1 MTIILGNSYDK
12 YADTANLTLFILTNL
27 DIKRFEK
34 TLVKRVSYWIGHAT
48 LLMIGHSIMCLQ
60 SFQTV
65 NLFKFFMKLYNNDL
79 KTVEQYF
86 PTKKNKQIQE
96 GMSSI
101 NSTSSSSTTGT
112 SYSKGSTNSRPSS
125 STSGTSYTSGLIN
138 SRSSSSTTIASSTSS
153 TASSRSFSCNDI
165 MPGNSFNRIFPNST
179 ADSRIT
185 GSHQTMTGIHY
196 LGAFYDI

>member
-1 MTIILGNSYDK
+1 
-12 YADTANLTLFILTNL
+12 
-27 DIKRFEK
+27 
-34 TLVKRVSYWIGHAT
+34 
-48 LLMIGHSIMCLQ
+48 MIGHSIMSLQ

-65 NLFKFFMKLYNNDL
+65 NLKFFMKFYNNDL

>member
-79 KTVEQYF
+79 KIVEQYF